1 MNRRNM
7 LLAIAATSVLPISG
21 VAMAQTASLE
31 KGKMDALMGGDYATA
46 TSQLASRKARNR
58 LVKTFAEL
66 EITEQAAVAKA
77 FGSRPGAAG
86 LSRRHAML
94 LEKLAATDGANFDM
108 MYING
113 QIAGHEELLSIH
125 KRYARSGSDPM
136 ARGASMVGV
145 PAIQSHLVMLRGMR
159 GMLS

>member
-7 LLAIAATSVLPISG
+7 LLAIAATSVLPMSG
-21 VAMAQTASLE
+21 AALAQTSGIE
-31 KGKMDALMGGDYATA
+31 RGKLDALMGGDYATA
-46 TSQLASRKARNR
+46 TSRLAARKAKNR
-58 LVKTFAEL
+58 LVRTFAEL

-94 LEKLAATDGANFDM
+94 VEKLAAVDGPTFDM

-113 QIAGHEELLSIH
+113 QIEGHEELLAIH
-125 KRYARSGSDPM
+125 KRYARTGNDPM
-136 ARGASMVGV
+136 ARGASIVGV
-145 PAIQSHLVMLRGMR
+145 PSIQSHLVMLRGIQS
-159 GMLS
+159 MLS